1 MWQIRVGLEG
11 DRDSVK
17 NLWDAAGLEGGDES
31 QWQTVIG
38 SPRAELLLAE
48 ENGAIIGACVAAFDG
63 WRAFVY
69 HVAVAPTHRR
79 EGVATAL
86 LKAAESEVH
95 GRGAQR
101 VFAIVNEAMTDGLAL
116 CTENGYQPE
125 GDLVL
130 VKELD
135 R

>member
-1 MWQIRVGLEG
+1 MWQIRVGLAV

-17 NLWDAAGLEGGDES
+17 NLWEAAGLDSGSENE
-31 QWQTVIG
+31 WQTLVG
-38 SPRAELLLAE
+38 SPRAELLVAE
-48 ENGAIIGACVAAFDG
+48 EAGAVVGACVAAFDG

-69 HVAVAPTHRR
+69 HLVVAQTHRR
-79 EGVATAL
+79 RGVAAAL
-86 LKAAESEVH
+86 LKAAESDVH

-116 CTENGYQPE
+116 CVENGYEPE